1 MIPAVFDCGVVLAG
15 IGWTGN
21 PRYCLDLVFSG
32 QVRLCV
38 TTDVWAEYDAKIPLV
53 LAERKRDADAAA
65 VLSRLLRIAHFV
77 DAAPLGKQRSRDVKD
92 DRYLACAL
100 GARAVAVVSNDRDLL
115 VLKKPFGVAIVT
127 PIEFLKLVRGST
139 GL

>member
-15 IGWTGN
+15 TGWTGN
-21 PRYCLDLVFSG
+21 PRHCLDLVFSG

-38 TTDVWAEYDAKIPLV
+38 TTDVWAEYDARIPLV

-100 GARAVAVVSNDRDLL
+100 GALAVAVVSNDRD
-115 VLKKPFGVAIVT
+115 
-127 PIEFLKLVRGST
+127 
-139 GL
+139 